1 MNPHANEP
9 GAARKKGAAVN
20 HTCKKRLK
28 KIVSLQEEK
37 RDVLAHIRAM
47 REWVMQVEHSFD
59 GSWASRPEALSNA
72 EVGRRLDDWLHR
84 LSTFLESAQ
93 RTEDAQLRLGHLL
106 HVMTHVRAGL
116 VQCYDREGL
125 RRTNNDLERPIRAIK
140 MHYRPISGRKNW
152 NSYLL
157 RYARCV
163 AYHEWWQQ
171 QPEGAACLQT
181 RLKHVAPAAFRQ
193 VRQET
198 RDRHQEQ
205 LNRYRFR
212 QWPLAYL
219 QTLEVR
225 WERAACT

>member
-1 MNPHANEP
+1 M
-9 GAARKKGAAVN
+9 
-20 HTCKKRLK
+20 
-28 KIVSLQEEK
+28 VSLQEEK

-47 REWVMQVEHSFD
+47 REWVMEVEHIFD
-59 GSWASRPEALSNA
+59 GSWASRPEEISTA

-84 LSTFLESAQ
+84 LSTFLESDQ
-93 RTEDAQLRLGHLL
+93 RTEDEQLRLGHLL
-106 HVMTHVRAGL
+106 KVMTHLRAGL
-116 VQCYDREGL
+116 VQCYDREGFP
-125 RRTNNDLERPIRAIK
+125 RTNNDMERTIRAIK
-140 MHYRPISGRKNW
+140 MHYRRISGRKNW

-157 RYARCV
+157 RYGRCV

-171 QPEGAACLQT
+171 QPDGTACLQA

-212 QWPLAYL
+212 HRPLVYL
-219 QTLEVR
+219 QALEAR
-225 WERAACT
+225 WEQAVCT